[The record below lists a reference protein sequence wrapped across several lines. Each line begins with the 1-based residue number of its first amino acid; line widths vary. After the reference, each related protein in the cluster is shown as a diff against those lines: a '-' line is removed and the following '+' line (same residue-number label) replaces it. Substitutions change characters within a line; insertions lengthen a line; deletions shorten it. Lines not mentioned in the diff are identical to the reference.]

1 MRPTSSGGLPHRGT
15 TPWIPISSDC
25 RIPVPPR
32 EKESDTERGWRR
44 DTNDGYCQRS
54 ASEHDLPREAR
65 ERARGAGVR
74 QREDAQELHSDSAG
88 GSSRGGSLSVRPDAR
103 ADYLPVQ
110 ITASR
115 KDDAE
120 IRHGKT

>member
-1 MRPTSSGGLPHRGT
+1 MRPTSSAGLPHRGT

-44 DTNDGYCQRS
+44 DTNDGYGQRS

-88 GSSRGGSLSVRPDAR
+88 GSSRGGPFSLRSYAR
-103 ADYLPVQ
+103 ADYLQVQ
-110 ITASR
+110 IRRQA
-115 KDDAE
+115 
-120 IRHGKT
+120 KT